1 MEVILGTHQTIWT
14 GPQKNGPILDKAL
27 KIVEMLVGTAVAAL
41 VLNTITVETKGIS
54 AVPTQVTHLHSNSQT
69 VKHLLGH
76 LAPKVYYY

>member
-1 MEVILGTHQTIWT
+1 MILGTHQTIWT

-54 AVPTQVTHLHSNSQT
+54 AVPTQEATAVLIQT

-76 LAPKVYYY
+76 LAS